1 MDNLVS
7 NTREKQI
14 EKLKQDKKR
23 LQTMNEEKWN
33 KKYKLAK
40 AYYEHY
46 ENLEVKAKFKTING
60 YEYDENGINLGD
72 WIYTQRRA
80 YKEQGNSKI
89 TEEQIELL
97 NQIGMRFETNK
108 RKKEWDK
115 KYKLAKAYYEYYGDL
130 GVPANFKT
138 TNGYEYDENGINL
151 GDWISNQRIAYKGQ
165 GSNRITEEQ
174 IELLEQIEMRFNTRN
189 KEEEWDKKY
198 KLAKAYY
205 EHYGDLEVL
214 KSFKTI
220 NGYEYDGNG
229 INLGTWITTQRNAY
243 NRQGSNKITEEQIEL
258 LEQIGMR
265 FNTRNKEEEW
275 NKKYELAKAYYEH
288 YGDLEVLKS
297 FKTINGYEY
306 DGNGINLGTWITTQR
321 NAYNRQGSNKITEEQ
336 IELLEQIG
344 MRFNTRNKEEE
355 WNKKYELAK
364 AYYEHHG
371 DLEIPTNFKTINGY
385 EYDESGVALG
395 IWIFIQRQAYKGQV
409 ANKITKEQ
417 IELLEQIGMR
427 FNTRNKEEEW
437 NKKYELAKAYYEHH
451 GDLEIP
457 TNFKTIN
464 GYEYD
469 ESGVALGIWIST
481 QRQAFK
487 GQKDSKLD
495 EERIKLLNQIGM
507 KWFSENMNMKLQKEE
522 LNEKNIKRKKTE
534 LYNRFI
540 EYLNKY
546 KNDELPSKEEINS
559 KFIKK
564 LDRL

>member
-130 GVPANFKT
+130 GVPVNFKT

-151 GDWISNQRIAYKGQ
+151 GTWISNQRIAYKGQ

-275 NKKYELAKAYYEH
+275 NKKYELAKA
-288 YGDLEVLKS
+288 
-297 FKTINGYEY
+297 F
-306 DGNGINLGTWITTQR
+306 
-321 NAYNRQGSNKITEEQ
+321 
-336 IELLEQIG
+336 
-344 MRFNTRNKEEE
+344 
-355 WNKKYELAK
+355 
-364 AYYEHHG
+364 YEHHG

-437 NKKYELAKAYYEHH
+437 NKKYELAKAFYEHH

>member
-80 YKEQGNSKI
+80 YKEQGNSK
-89 TEEQIELL
+89 
-97 NQIGMRFETNK
+97 
-108 RKKEWDK
+108 
-115 KYKLAKAYYEYYGDL
+115 
-130 GVPANFKT
+130 
-138 TNGYEYDENGINL
+138 
-151 GDWISNQRIAYKGQ
+151 
-165 GSNRITEEQ
+165 ITEEQ

-265 FNTRNKEEEW
+265 FNTRNKEKEW
-275 NKKYELAKAYYEH
+275 NKKYELAKA
-288 YGDLEVLKS
+288 
-297 FKTINGYEY
+297 F
-306 DGNGINLGTWITTQR
+306 
-321 NAYNRQGSNKITEEQ
+321 
-336 IELLEQIG
+336 
-344 MRFNTRNKEEE
+344 
-355 WNKKYELAK
+355 
-364 AYYEHHG
+364 
-371 DLEIPTNFKTINGY
+371 
-385 EYDESGVALG
+385 
-395 IWIFIQRQAYKGQV
+395 
-409 ANKITKEQ
+409 
-417 IELLEQIGMR
+417 
-427 FNTRNKEEEW
+427 
-437 NKKYELAKAYYEHH
+437 YEHH

-559 KFIKK
+559 KFIKN
-564 LDRL
+564 

>member
-40 AYYEHY
+40 VYYEHY
-46 ENLEVKAKFKTING
+46 GNLEVKAKFKTING

-108 RKKEWDK
+108 REKEWDK

-151 GDWISNQRIAYKGQ
+151 GDWISNQRRAYKGQ

-205 EHYGDLEVL
+205 EHYGNLEVL

-220 NGYEYDGNG
+220 NGYEYDENG
-229 INLGTWITTQRNAY
+229 INLGTWIATQRNAY

-275 NKKYELAKAYYEH
+275 NKKYELAKTYYKY
-288 YGDLEVLKS
+288 YG
-297 FKTINGYEY
+297 N
-306 DGNGINLGTWITTQR
+306 
-321 NAYNRQGSNKITEEQ
+321 
-336 IELLEQIG
+336 
-344 MRFNTRNKEEE
+344 
-355 WNKKYELAK
+355 
-364 AYYEHHG
+364 
-371 DLEIPTNFKTINGY
+371 LEIPTNFKTINGY
-385 EYDESGVALG
+385 EYDENGVALG

-409 ANKITKEQ
+409 ANKITEEQ
-417 IELLEQIGMR
+417 ARLLEQIEMR

-437 NKKYELAKAYYEHH
+437 NKKYELSKSYYEQH
-451 GDLEIP
+451 GDLDVSIK
-457 TNFKTIN
+457 FKTIN
-464 GYEYD
+464 GYEYN
-469 ESGVALGIWIST
+469 ENGIELGIWIST

-507 KWFSENMNMKLQKEE
+507 KWFSENMDMKFQKEE
-522 LNEKNIKRKKTE
+522 INEKNIKRKKIE

>member
-46 ENLEVKAKFKTING
+46 ENL
-60 YEYDENGINLGD
+60 
-72 WIYTQRRA
+72 
-80 YKEQGNSKI
+80 
-89 TEEQIELL
+89 
-97 NQIGMRFETNK
+97 
-108 RKKEWDK
+108 
-115 KYKLAKAYYEYYGDL
+115 
-130 GVPANFKT
+130 GVPVNFKT

-275 NKKYELAKAYYEH
+275 NKKYELAKA
-288 YGDLEVLKS
+288 
-297 FKTINGYEY
+297 F
-306 DGNGINLGTWITTQR
+306 
-321 NAYNRQGSNKITEEQ
+321 
-336 IELLEQIG
+336 
-344 MRFNTRNKEEE
+344 
-355 WNKKYELAK
+355 
-364 AYYEHHG
+364 
-371 DLEIPTNFKTINGY
+371 
-385 EYDESGVALG
+385 
-395 IWIFIQRQAYKGQV
+395 
-409 ANKITKEQ
+409 
-417 IELLEQIGMR
+417 
-427 FNTRNKEEEW
+427 
-437 NKKYELAKAYYEHH
+437 YEHH

>member
-130 GVPANFKT
+130 
-138 TNGYEYDENGINL
+138 
-151 GDWISNQRIAYKGQ
+151 
-165 GSNRITEEQ
+165 
-174 IELLEQIEMRFNTRN
+174 
-189 KEEEWDKKY
+189 
-198 KLAKAYY
+198 
-205 EHYGDLEVL
+205 
-214 KSFKTI
+214 
-220 NGYEYDGNG
+220 
-229 INLGTWITTQRNAY
+229 
-243 NRQGSNKITEEQIEL
+243 
-258 LEQIGMR
+258 
-265 FNTRNKEEEW
+265 
-275 NKKYELAKAYYEH
+275 
-288 YGDLEVLKS
+288 
-297 FKTINGYEY
+297 
-306 DGNGINLGTWITTQR
+306 
-321 NAYNRQGSNKITEEQ
+321 
-336 IELLEQIG
+336 
-344 MRFNTRNKEEE
+344 
-355 WNKKYELAK
+355 
-364 AYYEHHG
+364 
-371 DLEIPTNFKTINGY
+371 
-385 EYDESGVALG
+385 
-395 IWIFIQRQAYKGQV
+395 
-409 ANKITKEQ
+409 
-417 IELLEQIGMR
+417 
-427 FNTRNKEEEW
+427 
-437 NKKYELAKAYYEHH
+437 
-451 GDLEIP
+451 EIP

-507 KWFSENMNMKLQKEE
+507 KWFSENMDMKLQKEE

-546 KNDELPSKEEINS
+546 KNDELPSKEKINS

>member
-80 YKEQGNSKI
+80 YKEQGNSK
-89 TEEQIELL
+89 
-97 NQIGMRFETNK
+97 
-108 RKKEWDK
+108 
-115 KYKLAKAYYEYYGDL
+115 
-130 GVPANFKT
+130 
-138 TNGYEYDENGINL
+138 
-151 GDWISNQRIAYKGQ
+151 
-165 GSNRITEEQ
+165 ITEEQ

-275 NKKYELAKAYYEH
+275 NKKYELAKA
-288 YGDLEVLKS
+288 
-297 FKTINGYEY
+297 F
-306 DGNGINLGTWITTQR
+306 
-321 NAYNRQGSNKITEEQ
+321 
-336 IELLEQIG
+336 
-344 MRFNTRNKEEE
+344 
-355 WNKKYELAK
+355 
-364 AYYEHHG
+364 YEHHG

-409 ANKITKEQ
+409 ANKITKD
-417 IELLEQIGMR
+417 
-427 FNTRNKEEEW
+427 K
-437 NKKYELAKAYYEHH
+437 H
-451 GDLEIP
+451 
-457 TNFKTIN
+457 
-464 GYEYD
+464 
-469 ESGVALGIWIST
+469 S
-481 QRQAFK
+481 
-487 GQKDSKLD
+487 KDK
-495 EERIKLLNQIGM
+495 RIV
-507 KWFSENMNMKLQKEE
+507 S
-522 LNEKNIKRKKTE
+522 
-534 LYNRFI
+534 
-540 EYLNKY
+540 
-546 KNDELPSKEEINS
+546 
-559 KFIKK
+559 
-564 LDRL
+564 